1 MNKILISLSS
11 ILLLWSC
18 ELQGKS
24 STASNVLDS
33 DSTATIQELASFTL
47 PDYNNIVYTNK
58 EILAAAPGTKSVIF
72 NAAGDKLYA
81 MNLEGMSI
89 YEFDR
94 ATRKVIK
101 EYKFK
106 PTPGTGW
113 DYEKDKPIKSYEEK
127 PVEAALS
134 HQDAILWVSLH
145 NAAGIVPIH
154 VKDITKNKKQAG
166 PNDKTIYVK
175 DNITNKIDTI
185 FVPLIKTGKTP
196 KVIAVSGDNEHLM
209 VSNWHSYNVSVL
221 DINATTYPF
230 GNVTHTIPVSSI
242 PRGIVIDDK
251 AQKSYVSI
259 MGGASLAVIDNQS
272 WTSNHTLKV
281 ASNPRHVVQDNDGRL
296 FVSYNKLGQIAAID
310 PVTEKTLFTASTHA
324 QPRTIML
331 SKNKKFLFVTCYN
344 SNYVDIFKIEKDKF
358 VKVIDLPCPGK
369 PVGVDIYESE
379 DYLEAWVCSYTT
391 GSITI
396 YKFDKEK

>member
-1 MNKILISLSS
+1 MYKVILGS
-11 ILLLWSC
+11 ITAALLLSC
-18 ELQGKS
+18 DTQGNS
-24 STASNVLDS
+24 ATAS
-33 DSTATIQELASFTL
+33 TIQNTETDTPKYAPTA
-47 PDYNNIVYTNK
+47 PMPNYTSIEYQNK
-58 EILAAAPGTKSVIF
+58 EVLAAAPGTKSVLF
-72 NAAGDKLYA
+72 NKAGDKVYA

-94 ATRKVIK
+94 ASRKVIR

-113 DYEKDKPIKSYEEK
+113 DYSTDKPIKSYEEK

-134 HQDAILWVSLH
+134 HDDNILWVSLH

-154 VKDITKNKKQAG
+154 VADLQKNKQQAG
-166 PNDKTIYVK
+166 HNDKTIYVK
-175 DNITNKIDTI
+175 DNTTGNVDTI
-185 FVPLIKTGKTP
+185 YVPLIKTGKTP
-196 KVIAVSGDNEHLM
+196 KVIAISGDNKHLM

-221 DINATTYPF
+221 DINEHQYPF
-230 GNVTHTIPVSSI
+230 GEVKHTIPVSSI

-259 MGGASLAVIDNQS
+259 MGGASLAVVDNQS

-281 ASNPRHVVQDNDGRL
+281 ASNPRHVVQDNAGIL
-296 FVSYNKLGQIAAID
+296 YVSYNKLAQIAAID
-310 PVTEKTLFTASTHA
+310 PVTEKTLFTASTHT

-344 SNYVDIFKIEKDKF
+344 SNFVDVFKIESDKF
-358 VKVIDLPCPGK
+358 VKVISLPCPGK
-369 PVGVDIYESE
+369 PVGVDIYES
-379 DYLEAWVCSYTT
+379 DKQLEAWVCSYTT

-396 YKFDKEK
+396 YKFDKQ